1 NPAEEDVPA
10 RVKELTGGR
19 GADVVLEAVGQES
32 SFQAAFELV
41 RRGGTVSMV
50 GVPQKRAYEF
60 PIRQAFNQDITF
72 KVGLCNAKRYM
83 AQVIPLV
90 QQGKLDPTGIITHTL
105 SLAEA
110 DRAYD
115 IFANKKDG
123 CIKVLLRP

>member
-1 NPAEEDVPA
+1 
-10 RVKELTGGR
+10 
-19 GADVVLEAVGQES
+19 
-32 SFQAAFELV
+32 
-41 RRGGTVSMV
+41 MV